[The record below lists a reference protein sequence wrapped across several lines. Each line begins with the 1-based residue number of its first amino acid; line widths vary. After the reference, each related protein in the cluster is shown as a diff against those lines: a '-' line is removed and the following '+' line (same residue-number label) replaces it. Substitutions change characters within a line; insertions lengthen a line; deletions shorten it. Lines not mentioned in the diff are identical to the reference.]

1 MINLTKIKKIYLVG
15 IKGAGMTALA
25 QVLQKRK
32 IQVLG
37 SDVPEEFFTD
47 RILRGL
53 KIKVI
58 ERFNK
63 RNVPEDIDLAV
74 ISAAYLGKGVKN
86 EEVEWIKKRN
96 IPILTYAQV
105 LGALFK
111 EKFGIAVA
119 GTHGKSTTTAMLGL
133 ILEKAGLDPTV
144 VVGAEV
150 LNWQSNARTG
160 DSKYLVAEA
169 DEYRNNF
176 LHYLP
181 KAMVLTRLEYD
192 HPDFFKN
199 FEEYQRTFSELI
211 DKIPSNGFIIANFE
225 DPRVKEIIKGA
236 KCSVIGYG
244 FSFDKIELKVPGRHN
259 LLNGQAALSA
269 ALKLGVKK
277 ETAQKALAQFKGL
290 RRRFEIKDE
299 KNGVIFV
306 DDYAHHPTE
315 IQAVLKAA
323 RDFYPHQRIWAV
335 FQPHTF
341 SRTKALLSEFA
352 RSFDLAD
359 QVIILDIYGS
369 ARENSGDIHSRDLV
383 NLIRKNKGNKV
394 VYLPTIESA
403 CSYLKENTRV
413 KDVVLT
419 IGAGDVWRL
428 STVF

>member
-1 MINLTKIKKIYLVG
+1 
-15 IKGAGMTALA
+15 MTALA
-25 QVLQKRK
+25 QALQKRN
-32 IQVLG
+32 IRVLG
-37 SDVPEEFFTD
+37 SDVSEKFFTD
-47 RILRGL
+47 RILKRL

-63 RNVPEDIDLAV
+63 KNVPQDIDLAV
-74 ISAAYLGKGVKN
+74 VSAAYLDKGVKN
-86 EEVEWIKKRN
+86 EEVEWIKKNN
-96 IPILTYAQV
+96 IPVLTYAQI
-105 LGALFK
+105 LGAFFK

-144 VVGAEV
+144 IVGAEA

-176 LHYLP
+176 LHYSP
-181 KAMVLTRLEYD
+181 KAMILTSLEYD

-199 FEEYQRTFSELI
+199 FRKYQKTFAELI
-211 DKIPSNGFIIANFE
+211 DKIPSNGFIVANFG
-225 DPRVKEIIKGA
+225 DPRVKEVIKRA
-236 KCSVIGYG
+236 KCPVVGYG
-244 FSFDKIELKVPGRHN
+244 HLFDKIKLRVPGRHN

-269 ALKLGVKK
+269 ALKLGVEK
-277 ETAQKALAQFKGL
+277 ETARRALAQFKGI
-290 RRRFEIKDE
+290 RRRFEIKGE
-299 KNGVIFV
+299 KNGVVFV

-315 IQAVLKAA
+315 IRAFLKAA
-323 RDFYPHQRIWAV
+323 RDFYPCQRIWAV

-341 SRTKALLSEFA
+341 SRTKALLNEFA

-359 QVIILDIYGS
+359 RVIVLDIYGS

-383 NLIRKNKGNKV
+383 NLIRKSKGKKV

-403 CSYLKENTRV
+403 CSYLRENAGV
-413 KDVVLT
+413 KDAVLT